1 MFSNAA
7 RHRRSTKAEKVIAAA
22 GVASVGL
29 ALPLLAATGAAAA
42 PVDTWDRVAQCESG
56 GNWNTNTGNGFYG
69 GLQFTSSTWRA
80 YGGAQYAA
88 RADQASRAQQIAVA
102 ERVLAGQGPG
112 AWPVCSKRAGLAK
125 GGAPADVS
133 DDAASR
139 SGERTPAPQ
148 PPKGQP
154 PTKPAKPGGKPTAT
168 PTRPAEQP
176 RSTDSQPAAAPQA
189 APQDATAGGYTVREG
204 DTLSGIAVARQVAG
218 GWERIYRDNHQLIGA
233 DPDLIVP
240 GQVLAL

>member
-1 MFSNAA
+1 MLFANTP

-56 GNWNTNTGNGFYG
+56 GNWSINTGNGFYG

-80 YGGAQYAA
+80 FGGGQYAA

-102 ERVLAGQGPG
+102 ERVLASQGPG

-125 GGAPADVS
+125 GGAPADTS
-133 DDAASR
+133 EDTASR
-139 SGERTPAPQ
+139 SQERPTAPQ
-148 PPKGQP
+148 QPKSPPSK
-154 PTKPAKPGGKPTAT
+154 KPAG
-168 PTRPAEQP
+168 
-176 RSTDSQPAAAPQA
+176 PAAPAQPQA
-189 APQDATAGGYTVREG
+189 APQDGAPQTAPAGGYTVQDG
-204 DTLSGIAVARQVAG
+204 DTLSGIAAAQNVSG
-218 GWERIYRDNHQLIGA
+218 GWERIYRANHELIGA
-233 DPDLIVP
+233 DPDLILP
-240 GQVLAL
+240 GQVLSL

>member
-1 MFSNAA
+1 MLFANTP

-56 GNWNTNTGNGFYG
+56 GDWNINTGNGFYG

-80 YGGAQYAA
+80 FGGGQYAA
-88 RADQASRAQQIAVA
+88 RADQASRSQQIAVA
-102 ERVLAGQGPG
+102 ERVLASQGPG
-112 AWPVCSKRAGLAK
+112 AWPVCSKRAGLAR
-125 GGAPADVS
+125 GGAPAEVS
-133 DDAASR
+133 GDAASR
-139 SGERTPAPQ
+139 SEERPTAPRQ
-148 PPKGQP
+148 PKSAQSK
-154 PTKPAKPGGKPTAT
+154 KPAKPA
-168 PTRPAEQP
+168 AEP
-176 RSTDSQPAAAPQA
+176 VGSAEADEADESAAAPQA
-189 APQDATAGGYTVREG
+189 APQDPAAGGYTVQDG
-204 DTLSGIAVARQVAG
+204 DTLSGIAVARNVSG
-218 GWERIYRDNHQLIGA
+218 GWERIYQANHELIGA

>member
-1 MFSNAA
+1 MLFANTA

-42 PVDTWDRVAQCESG
+42 PADTWDRVAQCESG
-56 GNWNTNTGNGFYG
+56 GNWSINTGNGFYG

-80 YGGAQYAA
+80 FGGGQYAA

-102 ERVLAGQGPG
+102 ERVLASQGPG

-125 GGAPADVS
+125 GGAPADTS
-133 DDAASR
+133 EDTASR
-139 SGERTPAPQ
+139 SQERPTAPQ
-148 PPKGQP
+148 QPKSSQSK
-154 PTKPAKPGGKPTAT
+154 KPAKPAAKPQA
-168 PTRPAEQP
+168 
-176 RSTDSQPAAAPQA
+176 PAAEPQA
-189 APQDATAGGYTVREG
+189 APQNSAPQTAPAGGYTVQDG
-204 DTLSGIAVARQVAG
+204 DTLSGIAAAQNVSG
-218 GWERIYRDNHQLIGA
+218 GWERIYQANHELIGA
-233 DPDLIVP
+233 DPDLILP

>member
-1 MFSNAA
+1 MLFANTA

-29 ALPLLAATGAAAA
+29 ALPLLAATGAVAA

-56 GNWNTNTGNGFYG
+56 GDWSINTGNGFYG

-80 YGGAQYAA
+80 FGGGQYAA

-102 ERVLAGQGPG
+102 ERVLASQGPG
-112 AWPVCSKRAGLAK
+112 AWPVCSKRAGLVK
-125 GGAPADVS
+125 GGAPADTS
-133 DDAASR
+133 EDAASR
-139 SGERTPAPQ
+139 SQERPTAPRQ
-148 PPKGQP
+148 PKGSQSK
-154 PTKPAKPGGKPTAT
+154 KPAKPAAPAT
-168 PTRPAEQP
+168 PAEPQ
-176 RSTDSQPAAAPQA
+176 AAEPQA
-189 APQDATAGGYTVREG
+189 APQNTAAGGYTVQDG
-204 DTLSGIAVARQVAG
+204 DTLSGIAAAQNVSG
-218 GWERIYRDNHQLIGA
+218 GWERIYQANHELIGA